1 MGAALAFLVGKGALN
16 IPATIKNAE
25 NRHKINGDA
34 DRNHGPAFK
43 ANDPKAGPKIVTLHS
58 ALGEGRKG
66 VAKTL
71 DALDVANREGGS
83 GARRDEVV
91 KVKQVGKGLRAEF
104 NPVAHAASF

>member
-1 MGAALAFLVGKGALN
+1 M
-16 IPATIKNAE
+16 
-25 NRHKINGDA
+25 
-34 DRNHGPAFK
+34 
-43 ANDPKAGPKIVTLHS
+43 
-58 ALGEGRKG
+58 
-66 VAKTL
+66 AKTL